1 MVTVGLVMPSPPD
14 MAHTDTGTG
23 TGGGGIGG
31 GGEVWGGARS
41 EV

>member
-31 GGEVWGGARS
+31 GVGGIGRGE
-41 EV
+41 E